1 MRFIASIKN
10 IIFHL
15 ERWLQL
21 RQVQYVI
28 ISGILLIT
36 LICVLQP
43 ELSVLKFFSMQTVL
57 VLLAWLAAGVIFLML
72 RSTSLAFVSL
82 FSCAILCLF
91 LKNASNVSLAGPRPL
106 LNEDVKFSVGHFNL
120 SYIQDNLDQSLDL
133 IKDYDRDILIFQE
146 YTPQFRQKIFSY
158 FGSMYPDYIEFMRM
172 DDLGQII
179 FSNFP
184 IIEKDT
190 LQMYNLPFLRIKV
203 KMNDGSLLNVLS
215 QYNLPPLTDSLK
227 QENRRIFERVSEHIS
242 QVEEPL
248 IMAGTFNYVSWD
260 NQMVKFRY
268 EANLHDSRKYFFPSL
283 TQGSKSIFAA
293 PVEHIFY
300 NDYLECIQFKNIE
313 NEKSTRIGI
322 RGKYQINPNE
332 KLLSSAVE
340 EN

>member
-1 MRFIASIKN
+1 MRFIASIKS
-10 IIFHL
+10 IINHL
-15 ERWLQL
+15 ESWLQL
-21 RQVQYVI
+21 RQVKYII
-28 ISGILLIT
+28 ISGIVLIT
-36 LICVLQP
+36 LACIVQP
-43 ELSVLKFFSMQTVL
+43 ELSILKFFSMQTVL
-57 VLLAWLAAGVIFLML
+57 VLLAWLAAGVVFLML
-72 RSTSLAFVSL
+72 RSTGLAFVSL
-82 FSCAILCLF
+82 FSCALLCLF

-106 LNEDVKFSVGHFNL
+106 LNDDVKFSVGHFNL
-120 SYIQDNLDQSLDL
+120 SYIQDNLDESLEL
-133 IKDYDRDILIFQE
+133 IRDYHRDILIFQE
-146 YTPQFRQKIFSY
+146 YTPQFRQKLLSY
-158 FGSMYPDYIEFMRM
+158 FGPLYVDYVEFMRM
-172 DDLGQII
+172 DDFGQIV

-184 IIEKDT
+184 ITEKDT
-190 LQMYNLPFLRIKV
+190 FRVNELPFLRIRV
-203 KMNDGSLLNVLS
+203 QMNDGSPLNVLS

-227 QENRRIFERVSEHIS
+227 QVNRRIFEKVSEHVS
-242 QVEEPL
+242 QIEEPL

-268 EANLHDSRKYFFPSL
+268 EANLNDSRKYFFPSL

-332 KLLSSAVE
+332 KLLSSAME